1 MFEEISD
8 ILDELEILKDDI
20 NKTIYKTINN
30 HNLNYEY
37 KYFEYDGPN
46 NLIINNSYGKTKE
59 DFEKHFKPTKS
70 YESLSELRVAGY
82 LEYKDGFIL
91 KLTSNDEIK
100 DREVE
105 KIIFNYINSI
115 FTLLNLNPMK
125 KIDFENFI
133 HTFVL
138 TSTKFSNFHDNA
150 LFDLDSFVLNKRKI
164 KFVIDNFR

>member
-1 MFEEISD
+1 MFEEFKD
-8 ILDELEILKDDI
+8 FFDELEILKDDI
-20 NKTIYKTINN
+20 NKKIYKTINN
-30 HNLNYEY
+30 HNSNYEY

-59 DFEKHFKPTKS
+59 DFDKYFKQSKS
-70 YESLSELRVAGY
+70 YDSLYDLKVAGY

-91 KLTSNDEIK
+91 KLSANDEVK

-105 KIIFNYINSI
+105 KLIFQYINNI
-115 FTLLNLNPMK
+115 FTLLQLNPSK
-125 KIDFENFI
+125 KIEFENFI

-138 TSTKFSNFHDNA
+138 VSNKFSNFYDNA